1 MLTLGREMDRV
12 SYEFSYENLI
22 YDYKTIDD
30 PNNYVEHTLSF
41 TGYYKFFPKTKAL
54 IEYDFSKFNYEND
67 STRSADANQ
76 ILTGLKGDL
85 TAKLTGTVKVGYQDR
100 KYKNNQ
106 DWKKPVTYLNLTYDV
121 SEKTSLN
128 VTAQRT
134 VYESVYTVQ
143 NYFEEDSLQ
152 CLISQKLTAKTTASL
167 SGLYARDMYPV
178 TSSTDTTRRSDDI
191 WDAKLAIDVKTRR
204 WFNLGVSYE
213 FSRRSSNLP
222 INDYNDNIMS
232 VYAKAM
238 Y

>member
-1 MLTLGREMDRV
+1 
-12 SYEFSYENLI
+12 
-22 YDYKTIDD
+22 
-30 PNNYVEHTLSF
+30 
-41 TGYYKFFPKTKAL
+41 
-54 IEYDFSKFNYEND
+54 
-67 STRSADANQ
+67 
-76 ILTGLKGDL
+76 
-85 TAKLTGTVKVGYQDR
+85 
-100 KYKNNQ
+100 
-106 DWKKPVTYLNLTYDV
+106 
-121 SEKTSLN
+121 
-128 VTAQRT
+128 